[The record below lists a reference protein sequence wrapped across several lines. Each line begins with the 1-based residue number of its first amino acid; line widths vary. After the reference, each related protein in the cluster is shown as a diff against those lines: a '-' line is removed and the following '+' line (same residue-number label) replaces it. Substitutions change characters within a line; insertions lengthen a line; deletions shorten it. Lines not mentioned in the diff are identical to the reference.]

1 MKIILSWI
9 LLLTSIAATSVSAQS
24 QSYISF
30 PSERMAQLREF
41 GDLSRTSRIADS
53 DAVDMIMEEVRR
65 AQGPEPYYRLPVSDT
80 AIDDVHK
87 RLMRNTGQSWSRRD
101 VVATV
106 DYVHAQM
113 RESPNRTHQD
123 MRSKLI
129 RSIDVKRSS
138 FHGSVAEIVEARA
151 KGMVLTKDPRSQTF
165 DLTER
170 RRAPRSLQIKIEQ
183 SPNTGLRNLQDD
195 LRNAS
200 VRARNGLMPD
210 NEIRRLVESGRLTA
224 VRRTEGLGTPIYR
237 TTSGTRVLVMPLQ
250 SFSSAAES
258 QQYTRDGRAALGR
271 LTGSSSARDM
281 PLGRMFGV
289 GMTRVFVPVAI
300 GAEIWSTMAAYQRY
314 ESGRGSRAEFIEQVR
329 QTALVATFT
338 SLGAWGGSLVPV
350 VGPAL
355 GAGGGMAVGYVI
367 ESVLSVLDASNRE
380 RVERIEREVR
390 EGAIRDIY
398 KF

>member
-1 MKIILSWI
+1 
-9 LLLTSIAATSVSAQS
+9 
-24 QSYISF
+24 
-30 PSERMAQLREF
+30 
-41 GDLSRTSRIADS
+41 
-53 DAVDMIMEEVRR
+53 
-65 AQGPEPYYRLPVSDT
+65 
-80 AIDDVHK
+80 
-87 RLMRNTGQSWSRRD
+87 
-101 VVATV
+101 
-106 DYVHAQM
+106 
-113 RESPNRTHQD
+113 
-123 MRSKLI
+123 
-129 RSIDVKRSS
+129 
-138 FHGSVAEIVEARA
+138 
-151 KGMVLTKDPRSQTF
+151 
-165 DLTER
+165 
-170 RRAPRSLQIKIEQ
+170 
-183 SPNTGLRNLQDD
+183 
-195 LRNAS
+195 
-200 VRARNGLMPD
+200 
-210 NEIRRLVESGRLTA
+210 
-224 VRRTEGLGTPIYR
+224 
-237 TTSGTRVLVMPLQ
+237 
-250 SFSSAAES
+250 
-258 QQYTRDGRAALGR
+258 
-271 LTGSSSARDM
+271 M